1 MKDKSDFTIY
11 TDGGSRGN
19 PGEAAYGFVVYN
31 SDGKLLFEEGKTI
44 GINTNN
50 VAEYSAVIAALKWV
64 EENSKTNPPA
74 GGPNIHFCLDSQLVV
89 MQLSGVWKVKNENLR
104 GLFYTIKQLEQKV
117 GGKISYQHV
126 RREQNQEAD
135 RMVNLA
141 LDGLV

>member
-19 PGEAAYGFVVYN
+19 PGKAAYGFVVYD
-31 SDGKLLFEEGKTI
+31 SSGKLKFSEGKTI
-44 GINTNN
+44 GIDTNN
-50 VAEYSAVIAALKWV
+50 VAEYSAVVAGLKWI
-64 EENSKTNPPA
+64 EQNSKIQN
-74 GGPNIHFCLDSQLVV
+74 PNIHFCLDSQLAV

-104 GLFYTIKQLEQKV
+104 GLYYTIKQLEQKV